1 MSEKIG
7 GAKGTELDDE
17 FVEMERVSHTLNA
30 VNLLSDKLVKTEVL
44 FNEYMHAHL
53 FKNTGTNTNNTCILV
68 PTFLYK
74 VILLSSRNGFLSCL
88 IENRCHGEV
97 DR

>member
-30 VNLLSDKLVKTEVL
+30 VNLLSDKPVKTEAL
-44 FNEYMHAHL
+44 FNEYMHIYL
-53 FKNTGTNTNNTCILV
+53 RILV
-68 PTFLYK
+68 Q
-74 VILLSSRNGFLSCL
+74 ILIIHVF
-88 IENRCHGEV
+88 
-97 DR
+97 